1 MNYVEIAKKQP
12 RNRGFMIPKKELSSY
27 INPEEP
33 LYRSLYL
40 YDDAGK
46 SQIEEAGS
54 VGDFYGTRWIDKV
67 LIDIDKGDSSNEET
81 LRQTLACIFELG
93 DRGVI
98 PHKSIQAFFSGSG
111 YHLII
116 PNSVFNFEASPE
128 LPYIVRRTMTELL
141 PGIDDM
147 VYIRSAIYRVP
158 HTVNLKTGL
167 YKVPLTIK
175 ELETLK
181 ASEILDIAK
190 KPRLEFAYHAL
201 IGEGEL
207 EEFIIKEA
215 PKITELRPV
224 TENTKVVPC
233 VQRMLAIGPQKGS
246 RNNITM
252 RIASHFRRHGIPS
265 EFAKVSLRHWNN
277 KNLDDNVLMNK
288 IEQTYNKGYQYSCQ
302 DKYMKEYCQTRC
314 MFFKRKDY
322 LIDILSAESLQDE
335 FHNRMTT
342 DFKGR
347 TVNLS
352 KMLGLPTGID
362 ATIYPGELVTIF
374 GPTGSNKTTLAQ
386 NLALGVDFVNDKIV
400 KEWQIPT
407 LFISLELSAWYM
419 HRRHMQIVSGHSKED
434 VNEGYDSIFKKH
446 QEELSHVSIQTISP
460 TIEQIKEKIR
470 ELNPAMVIVDYI
482 DLVET
487 PPHVK
492 GENEQI
498 KHISHSLSN
507 MAVNFDVIII
517 QISQVSRDYSR
528 NEVLDLYAG
537 KGSGAIENASRK
549 VLGLNGQ
556 ADSSIKNVSM
566 YKNTDGELF
575 DTQLEWRPSF
585 RLRRTNEQ

>member
-1 MNYVEIAKKQP
+1 MNYIEIAKAEP
-12 RNRGFMIPKKELSSY
+12 RNRGFIIPKTELSSY

-46 SQIEEAGS
+46 SQIENTGS

-67 LIDIDKGDSSNEET
+67 LVDIDKGDNTNEET
-81 LRQTLACIFELG
+81 LRQVRACVYALVDAGIDSG
-93 DRGVI
+93 N
-98 PHKSIQAFFSGSG
+98 SIQPYFSGSG

-116 PNSVFNFEASPE
+116 SNNVFNFTPSPE
-128 LPYIVRRTMTELL
+128 LPYIVRQTMTALL

-147 VYIRSAIYRVP
+147 VYIRTAIYRVP

-167 YKVPLTIK
+167 YKVPLTIN
-175 ELETLK
+175 ELESLK
-181 ASEILDIAK
+181 ATEILDIAK
-190 KPRLEFAYHAL
+190 APRLEFAYHSL
-201 IGEGEL
+201 MGEGEL
-207 EEFIIKEA
+207 EEYIIKET

-224 TENTKVVPC
+224 TENLKVVPC
-233 VQRMLAIGPQKGS
+233 VQKMLSIGPQPGS
-246 RNNITM
+246 RNNISM

-265 EFAKVSLRHWNN
+265 EFAKVSLQHWNN
-277 KNLDDNVLMNK
+277 GSLEDGVLMNK

-314 MFFKRKDY
+314 VFFKRKDY
-322 LIDILSAESLQDE
+322 LIDVLTADGLQDE
-335 FHNRMTT
+335 FHSRMTT

-347 TVNLS
+347 TVDLS
-352 KMLGLPTGID
+352 RMLGLPKNID

-374 GPTGSNKTTLAQ
+374 GPTGSSKTTLAQ
-386 NLALGVDFVNDKIV
+386 NIALGVDFVNNRIV

-419 HRRHMQIVSGHSKED
+419 HRRHMQIVADCSKDE
-434 VNEGYDSIFKKH
+434 VNERYDNIFRKH
-446 QEELSHVSIQTISP
+446 RDELSHVSIQTVSP

-470 ELNPAMVIVDYI
+470 EMNPAMVIVDYI
-482 DLVET
+482 DLVDT
-487 PPHVK
+487 PPHIR
-492 GENEQI
+492 GEYEQI

-517 QISQVSRDYSR
+517 QISQVSREYSR

-549 VLGLNGQ
+549 VIGLNAQ
-556 ADSSIKNVSM
+556 ADDNVKNISM

-575 DTQLEWRPSF
+575 DSQLEWCPSF
-585 RLRRTNEQ
+585 RLRRTNG

>member
-1 MNYVEIAKKQP
+1 MNYIEIAKKEP
-12 RNRGFMIPKKELSSY
+12 RNRGFMISKKELASH

-33 LYRSLYL
+33 LYRSLYM
-40 YDDAGK
+40 YDDNGK
-46 SQIEEAGS
+46 EEIKKAGS
-54 VGDFYGTRWIDKV
+54 VGDFYGPRWIDRV
-67 LIDIDKGDSSNEET
+67 IVDIDKGDNSNEET
-81 LRQTLACIFELG
+81 LRQARTCVVVLG
-93 DRGVI
+93 EHGVV
-98 PHKSIQAFFSGSG
+98 PHKSIQPFFSGSG

-116 PNSVFNFEASPE
+116 PNTVFNFESSPE
-128 LPYIVRRTMTELL
+128 LPYLVRQTMAQLL

-167 YKVPLTIK
+167 YKIPLTIK

-181 ASEILDIAK
+181 PKEILDIATT
-190 KPRLEFAYHAL
+190 PRMEFAYHSL

-207 EEFIIKEA
+207 EEHIVTET
-215 PKITELRPV
+215 PKIAELRPV

-233 VQRMLAIGPQKGS
+233 VQRMLALGPQKGS
-246 RNNITM
+246 RNNTAM
-252 RIASHFRRHGIPS
+252 RIASHFRRHGVPS
-265 EFAKVSLRHWNN
+265 EYAKVSLLHWNN
-277 KNLDDNVLMNK
+277 NNMDENALMNR
-288 IEQTYNKGYQYSCQ
+288 IEQTYNRGYQYSCK
-302 DKYMKEYCQTRC
+302 DKLMAQHCQTRC
-314 MFFKRKDY
+314 IFFKRKDY
-322 LIDILSAESLQDE
+322 LIDILSADSLQDE

-342 DFKGR
+342 DFQGK
-347 TVNLS
+347 TINLS
-352 KMLGLPTGID
+352 NMLGLPRHID

-386 NLALGVDFVNDKIV
+386 NLALGVDFVNDRIV

-419 HRRHMQIVSGHSKED
+419 HRRHMQIVAECNKEE
-434 VNEGYDSIFKKH
+434 VNERYDVIFRKH
-446 QEELSHVSIQTISP
+446 KDELSHVSIQTVSP
-460 TIEQIKEKIR
+460 TIEQIKDKIR

-492 GENEQI
+492 GEYEQI

-507 MAVNFDVIII
+507 MAVNFDLIII

-556 ADSSIKNVSM
+556 ADDNVKNISM

-585 RLRRTNEQ
+585 RLRRIND

>member
-1 MNYVEIAKKQP
+1 MNYIEIAKKEP
-12 RNRGFMIPKKELSSY
+12 RNRGFMISKKELASH

-33 LYRSLYL
+33 LYRSLYM
-40 YDDAGK
+40 YDDNGK
-46 SQIEEAGS
+46 EEIKKAGS
-54 VGDFYGTRWIDKV
+54 VGDFYGPRWIDRV
-67 LIDIDKGDSSNEET
+67 IVDIDKGDNSNEET
-81 LRQTLACIFELG
+81 LRQARTCVVVLG
-93 DRGVI
+93 EHGVV
-98 PHKSIQAFFSGSG
+98 PHKSIQPFFSGSG

-116 PNSVFNFEASPE
+116 PNTVFNFESSPE
-128 LPYIVRRTMTELL
+128 LPYLVRQTMAQLL

-181 ASEILDIAK
+181 PTEILDIATT
-190 KPRLEFAYHAL
+190 PRLEFAYHSL

-207 EEFIIKEA
+207 EEHIVTET
-215 PKITELRPV
+215 PKIAELRPV

-233 VQRMLAIGPQKGS
+233 VQRMLALGPQKGS
-246 RNNITM
+246 RNNTAM
-252 RIASHFRRHGIPS
+252 RIASHFRRHGVPS
-265 EFAKVSLRHWNN
+265 EYAKVSLLHWNN
-277 KNLDDNVLMNK
+277 NNMDENALMNR
-288 IEQTYNKGYQYSCQ
+288 IEQTYNRGYQYSCK
-302 DKYMKEYCQTRC
+302 DKLMAQHCQTRC
-314 MFFKRKDY
+314 IFFKRKDY
-322 LIDILSAESLQDE
+322 LIDILSADNLQDE

-342 DFKGR
+342 DFQGK
-347 TVNLS
+347 TINLS
-352 KMLGLPTGID
+352 NMLGLPRHID

-386 NLALGVDFVNDKIV
+386 NLALGVDFVNDRIV

-419 HRRHMQIVSGHSKED
+419 HRRHMQIVAECSKEE
-434 VNEGYDSIFKKH
+434 VNERYDVIFRRHKD
-446 QEELSHVSIQTISP
+446 ELGHVSIQTVSP
-460 TIEQIKEKIR
+460 TIEQIKDKIR

-492 GENEQI
+492 GEYEQI

-507 MAVNFDVIII
+507 MAVNFDLIII

-556 ADSSIKNVSM
+556 ADDNVKNISM

-585 RLRRTNEQ
+585 RLRRIND

>member
-1 MNYVEIAKKQP
+1 MKYIEIAKKEP
-12 RNRGFMIPKKELSSY
+12 RNRGFIIPKTELASH
-27 INPEEP
+27 IDTEEP

-40 YDDAGK
+40 YDEAGK
-46 SQIEEAGS
+46 NQIDEAGS

-67 LIDIDKGDSSNEET
+67 LVDIDKGDNSNEET
-81 LRQTLACIFELG
+81 LRQAQACIFALSEY
-93 DRGVI
+93 GVI
-98 PHKSIQAFFSGSG
+98 PHKSIQPYFSGSG

-116 PNSVFNFEASPE
+116 PNGVFNFEPSPE
-128 LPYIVRRTMTELL
+128 LPYIVRKTMTSIL

-147 VYIRSAIYRVP
+147 VYIRTAIYRLP
-158 HTVNLKTGL
+158 HTKNLKTNL
-167 YKVPLTIK
+167 YKIPLTVK

-181 ASEILDIAK
+181 ASEILELAK
-190 KPRLEFAYHAL
+190 TPRLEYAYDSL

-207 EEFIIKEA
+207 EEHITAET
-215 PKITELRPV
+215 PKVQELRPV

-233 VQRMLAIGPQKGS
+233 VQKMLTIGPQKGT
-246 RNNITM
+246 RNNILM

-265 EFAKVSLRHWNN
+265 QFAKISLQHWNN
-277 KNLDDNVLMNK
+277 GSLDDGVLMNK

-302 DKYMKEYCQTRC
+302 DKFMKDYCQTRC

-322 LIDILSAESLQDE
+322 LIDVLSVDSLQDE
-335 FHNRMTT
+335 FHARMTT
-342 DFKGR
+342 NFQGR

-352 KMLGLPTGID
+352 KMLGLPSDVD

-386 NLALGVDFVNDKIV
+386 NLAFGVDFVNDKIV

-419 HRRHMQIVSGHSKED
+419 HRRHMQIVSGVSKEN
-434 VNEGYDSIFKKH
+434 VNERYDEIFKKH
-446 QEELSHVSIQTISP
+446 KDELSHVSIQTISP

-492 GENEQI
+492 GEYEQI

-556 ADSSIKNVSM
+556 PESSVKNISM

-575 DTQLEWRPSF
+575 DTQVEWRPSF
-585 RLRRTNEQ
+585 RLRRVYE

>member
-1 MNYVEIAKKQP
+1 MNYIEIAKKEP
-12 RNRGFMIPKKELSSY
+12 RNRGFMISKKELASH

-33 LYRSLYL
+33 LYRSLYM
-40 YDDAGK
+40 YDDNGK
-46 SQIEEAGS
+46 EEIKKAGS
-54 VGDFYGTRWIDKV
+54 VGDFYGPRWIDRV
-67 LIDIDKGDSSNEET
+67 IVDIDKGDNSNEET
-81 LRQTLACIFELG
+81 LRQARTCVVVLG
-93 DRGVI
+93 EHGVV
-98 PHKSIQAFFSGSG
+98 PHKSIQPFFSGSG

-116 PNSVFNFEASPE
+116 PNTVFNFESSPE
-128 LPYIVRRTMTELL
+128 LPYLVRQTMAQLL

-181 ASEILDIAK
+181 PTEILDIATT
-190 KPRLEFAYHAL
+190 PRLEFAYHSL

-207 EEFIIKEA
+207 EEHIVTET
-215 PKITELRPV
+215 PKIAELRPV

-233 VQRMLAIGPQKGS
+233 VQRMLALGPQKGS
-246 RNNITM
+246 RNNTAM
-252 RIASHFRRHGIPS
+252 RIASHFRRHGVPS
-265 EFAKVSLRHWNN
+265 EYAKVSLLHWNSN
-277 KNLDDNVLMNK
+277 NMDENALMNR
-288 IEQTYNKGYQYSCQ
+288 IEQTYNRGYQYSCK
-302 DKYMKEYCQTRC
+302 DKLMAQHCQTRC
-314 MFFKRKDY
+314 IFFKRKDY
-322 LIDILSAESLQDE
+322 LIDILSADNLQDE

-342 DFKGR
+342 DFQGK
-347 TVNLS
+347 TINLS
-352 KMLGLPTGID
+352 NMLGLPRHID

-386 NLALGVDFVNDKIV
+386 NLALGVDFVNDRIV

-419 HRRHMQIVSGHSKED
+419 HRRHMQIVAECSKEE
-434 VNEGYDSIFKKH
+434 VNERYDVIFRRHKD
-446 QEELSHVSIQTISP
+446 ELGHVSIQTVSP
-460 TIEQIKEKIR
+460 TIEQIKDKIR

-492 GENEQI
+492 GEYEQI

-507 MAVNFDVIII
+507 MAVNFDLIII

-556 ADSSIKNVSM
+556 ADDNVKNISM

-585 RLRRTNEQ
+585 RLRRIND

>member
-1 MNYVEIAKKQP
+1 MNYIEIAKAEP
-12 RNRGFMIPKKELSSY
+12 RNRGFVIQKKELSSY
-27 INPEEP
+27 INPKEP

-40 YDDAGK
+40 YDETGK
-46 SQIEEAGS
+46 SQIDEAGS

-81 LRQTLACIFELG
+81 LRQALACVMALTDLG
-93 DRGVI
+93 VVA
-98 PHKSIQAFFSGSG
+98 HKSIQPYFSGSG

-128 LPYIVRRTMTELL
+128 LPYILRKTMVELL

-147 VYIRSAIYRVP
+147 VYIRTAIYRVP
-158 HTVNLKTGL
+158 HTINLKTNL
-167 YKVPLTIK
+167 YKVPLTMDELHQLQAK
-175 ELETLK
+175 EIME
-181 ASEILDIAK
+181 IAK
-190 KPRLEFAYHAL
+190 SPRLEFAYHSL

-207 EEFIIKEA
+207 EEYINKET
-215 PKITELRPV
+215 PKIKELRPV
-224 TENTKVVPC
+224 TENIKVVPC

-246 RNNITM
+246 RNNILM

-265 EFAKVSLRHWNN
+265 EFAKVSLQHWNDG
-277 KNLDDNVLMNK
+277 NLDEGVLLNK

-314 MFFKRKDY
+314 IFFKRKDY
-322 LIDILSAESLQDE
+322 LIDVLSVDTLQDE

-342 DFKGR
+342 DFEGR

-352 KMLGLPTGID
+352 RMLGLPRSID

-374 GPTGSNKTTLAQ
+374 GPTGSSKTTLAQ
-386 NLALGVDFVNDKIV
+386 NLALGVNFVNNTIV

-419 HRRHMQIVSGHSKED
+419 HRRHMQIVSDSSKED
-434 VNEGYDSIFKKH
+434 VNEGYKEIFHKH
-446 QEELSHVSIQTISP
+446 KDELSHVSIQTISP
-460 TIEQIKEKIR
+460 TIEQIKDKIR

-492 GENEQI
+492 GEYEQI

-556 ADSSIKNVSM
+556 ADSSIKNISM

-575 DTQLEWRPSF
+575 DTQLEWTPSF
-585 RLRRTNEQ
+585 RLRRTSE